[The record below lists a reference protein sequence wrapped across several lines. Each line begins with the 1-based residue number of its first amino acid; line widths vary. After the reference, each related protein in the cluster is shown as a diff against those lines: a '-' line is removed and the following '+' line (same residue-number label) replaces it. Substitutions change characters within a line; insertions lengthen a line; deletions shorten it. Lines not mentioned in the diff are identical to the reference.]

1 MTTRKPASLTWGL
14 VGAGDIARKRVAAAL
29 VALSPRATLLGVAS
43 RRKGPAEQL
52 AHEHG
57 ASRVFRD
64 WRALLADPEIDA
76 VYVSTPVDLHAE
88 ITLAAARAGKHV
100 LCEKPMAL
108 THRDCREMI
117 RVSRRAGVRLGIA
130 YYRRFYPVVRR
141 MRELLRAGAIGTPA
155 LAEVLVAE
163 RFNPV
168 GRAAPRRWLVQK
180 ERSGGGP
187 MMDFGCHRLDLLLY
201 LLGDIR
207 AVSAE
212 LSNVLFR
219 KRDVED
225 HATALLSFA
234 SGATGH
240 ITASHCLGAPAD
252 VFVIRGTAGSL
263 VASNLGSGT
272 LEITTASGTTREE
285 LPPHA
290 NLHFPLVEDFNEAAL
305 AGQDSRVSGEEG
317 ARTSQVLDRIYG
329 QVSVTQVSVA
339 RSKTRDRN

>member
-1 MTTRKPASLTWGL
+1 MTPRRRRSLAWGL

-29 VALSPRATLLGVAS
+29 AALAPEATLLGVAS

-52 AHEHG
+52 AREHG

-64 WRALLADPEIDA
+64 WRALLADPEIEA

-88 ITLAAARAGKHV
+88 ITIAAARAGKHV

-108 THRDCREMI
+108 SHRECREMV

-141 MRELLRAGAIGTPA
+141 MRELLRAGAIGRPA
-155 LAEVLVAE
+155 LAEVLAAE

-201 LLGDIR
+201 LLGDIGTVR
-207 AVSAE
+207 AQ
-212 LSNVLFR
+212 LSNRLFR
-219 KRDVED
+219 KRNVED
-225 HATALLSFA
+225 HATALLSFT

-240 ITASHCLGAPAD
+240 ITASHCLGGSAD
-252 VFVIRGTAGSL
+252 SFAVRGTAGSL
-263 VASNLGSGT
+263 VAANLNSGV

-290 NLHFPLVEDFNEAAL
+290 NLHFPLVEDFNRAVL
-305 AGQDSRVSGEEG
+305 AGKDPLVTGEEG
-317 ARTSQVLDRIYG
+317 ARTSRVLDRIYG
-329 QVSVTQVSVA
+329 
-339 RSKTRDRN
+339 RR

>member
-1 MTTRKPASLTWGL
+1 MTTGRSRSLTWGL

-29 VALSPRATLLGVAS
+29 VALAPRAALLGVAS
-43 RRKGPAEQL
+43 RRKGPAEEL
-52 AHEHG
+52 AHEYG
-57 ASRVFRD
+57 AARVFRD
-64 WRALLADPEIDA
+64 WRALLADPDIDA

-108 THRDCREMI
+108 NHRDCRAMI
-117 RVSRRAGVRLGIA
+117 RAGRRAGVRIGVA

-141 MRELLRAGAIGTPA
+141 MRELLRTGAIGKPA

-168 GRAAPRRWLVQK
+168 GRSAPRRWLVQK

-207 AVSAE
+207 AVRAE
-212 LSNVLFR
+212 LVNLLFR
-219 KRDVED
+219 TRDVED

-240 ITASHCLGAPAD
+240 VTASHCLAAPAD
-252 VFVIRGTAGSL
+252 RFVIRGTAGSL
-263 VASNLGSGT
+263 VAASLGSGT
-272 LEITTASGTTREE
+272 LEITTASGATRED

-290 NLHFPLVEDFNEAAL
+290 NLHFPLVEDFNQAVL
-305 AGQDSRVSGEEG
+305 AGKDPLVSGEEG
-317 ARTSQVLDRIYG
+317 ARTSRVLDRIYG
-329 QVSVTQVSVA
+329 
-339 RSKTRDRN
+339 RR